1 MQSVSQLIYRHKKF
15 DVSRSVD
22 KVALLIK
29 EELISRSNTPCSNV
43 SSSSGSRRA
52 SDEMSAS
59 MCFSDQ
65 DAQFL
70 PLPKRRRL
78 VSSSASVSSDHSL
91 PSHNSPSPI
100 SVNAIRDICKYHVNM
115 VRKFPK
121 KERTPKEQER
131 RDKNTMACRLSRRK
145 KKIDDL
151 EVKEEYDQFLKT
163 HHEMAEQSLRA
174 KVYLDQL
181 KLLVE
186 RVNHCQSSPRI
197 VRAGNIRRNFSI
209 DYLIGPNSRE

>member
-15 DVSRSVD
+15 DVSRSID

-29 EELISRSNTPCSNV
+29 EELITRSNTPCSI

-52 SDEMSAS
+52 SDELSSS
-59 MCFSDQ
+59 MCFSDPDQ
-65 DAQFL
+65 DQFL

-78 VSSSASVSSDHSL
+78 LSSTASVSSEHSL
-91 PSHNSPSPI
+91 PSNPI

-186 RVNHCQSSPRI
+186 RVNHCQLSPRI
-197 VRAGNIRRNFSI
+197 VRAGNNRRNFSI
-209 DYLIGPNSRE
+209 DFLIGSNSRE

>member
-1 MQSVSQLIYRHKKF
+1 MQSFSHLIYRHKKF
-15 DVSRSVD
+15 DVGRSVD

-29 EELISRSNTPCSNV
+29 EELISRSNTPCSIY
-43 SSSSGSRRA
+43 SSSGSRRA
-52 SDEMSAS
+52 SEEMSSS

-65 DAQFL
+65 DTQFS
-70 PLPKRRRL
+70 PVPKRRRL
-78 VSSSASVSSDHSL
+78 ASSSASVSSDISL
-91 PSHNSPSPI
+91 PSPSPI
-100 SVNAIRDICKYHVNM
+100 NVNAIRDICKYHVNM

-151 EVKEEYDQFLKT
+151 EVQEEYDQFLKT
-163 HHEMAEQSLRA
+163 HHEMAEQSLRT

-186 RVNHCQSSPRI
+186 RVNQCQPSPSV
-197 VRAGNIRRNFSI
+197 VRVGNTRRNFSI
-209 DYLIGPNSRE
+209 DYLIGAISQEQV

>member
-1 MQSVSQLIYRHKKF
+1 MQSVSHLIYRHKKF
-15 DVSRSVD
+15 DVGRSID

-29 EELISRSNTPCSNV
+29 EELISRSSTPCSIA
-43 SSSSGSRRA
+43 SSSGSRRA
-52 SDEMSAS
+52 SDEMSS
-59 MCFSDQ
+59 SICFSDH
-65 DAQFL
+65 DTQFL

-78 VSSSASVSSDHSL
+78 ASSSASVSSDISL
-91 PSHNSPSPI
+91 PSRNSPNPI
-100 SVNAIRDICKYHVNM
+100 RVDAIRDICKYHVNM

-121 KERTPKEQER
+121 KERTEKEQER

-181 KLLVE
+181 KLMVE
-186 RVNHCQSSPRI
+186 RVNQCQPPPRT
-197 VRAGNIRRNFSI
+197 VRTGNISRNFSI
-209 DYLIGPNSRE
+209 DYLIGPTSQE